1 MRIGIIS
8 FVYKLHSAEGE
19 EKRKSRQVLNDSSCI
34 AEYLV
39 RHIRQ
44 KDYFDCR
51 RINFFCEPEKEKV
64 SDRIIKGSNILEMD
78 VPFDY
83 FNWTNEK
90 KQEYLYDLAY
100 NSFHTLCQR
109 KNWDF
114 EVIKSKLEE
123 LKALNFCYSF
133 DTGLR
138 CTQNKV
144 TVKLMG
150 VQTMEKVSFY
160 AVSRRIKDKK
170 FFMLE
175 TKPNVL
181 EYHWS
186 LGELKWLDDNTV
198 ALFNTNN
205 KFVNSIDL
213 SDEINEIKAKNA
225 QKEKENLH
233 KGRKENLFH
242 KITRGLTKR
251 FRKKEDLKK

>member
-8 FVYKLHSAEGE
+8 FVYDVDSMSK
-19 EKRKSRQVLNDSSCI
+19 EKIKMSRQVLHDSSCI
-34 AEYLV
+34 TEYLV

-64 SDRIIKGSNILEMD
+64 SSKIMECLNILEMY
-78 VPFDY
+78 VYFDDNY
-83 FNWTNEK
+83 FSWTNEK

-138 CTQNKV
+138 CTQDKI
-144 TVKLMG
+144 TVKLIG
-150 VQTMEKVSFY
+150 VHTMKKISFY
-160 AVSRRIKDKK
+160 VTSKK
-170 FFMLE
+170 FGDKRILMHE
-175 TKPNVL
+175 AGPHVL
-181 EYHWS
+181 DYGWS
-186 LGELKWLDDNTV
+186 LGKLVWLNENTV
-198 ALFNTNN
+198 ALIDKTN
-205 KFVNSIDL
+205 KLENSIDL
-213 SDEINEIKAKNA
+213 SNEINEIKA
-225 QKEKENLH
+225 
-233 KGRKENLFH
+233 
-242 KITRGLTKR
+242 
-251 FRKKEDLKK
+251 RKK

>member
-1 MRIGIIS
+1 M
-8 FVYKLHSAEGE
+8 
-19 EKRKSRQVLNDSSCI
+19 NDSACI
-34 AEYLV
+34 TEYLV
-39 RHIRQ
+39 RNIQQ

-51 RINFFCEPEKEKV
+51 RINFICKEGEIKN
-64 SDRIIKGSNILEMD
+64 RISELDKILEMD
-78 VPFDY
+78 VPFDNDY

-100 NSFHTLCQR
+100 TSFRILCQR

-138 CTQNKV
+138 CSQNKV
-144 TVKLMG
+144 TVKLIG
-150 VQTMEKVSFY
+150 IQTMEKVSFY

-186 LGELKWLDDNTV
+186 LGELKWLDDSAV

-213 SDEINEIKAKNA
+213 SNEINKLNA
-225 QKEKENLH
+225 CNK
-233 KGRKENLFH
+233 
-242 KITRGLTKR
+242 
-251 FRKKEDLKK
+251 

>member
-1 MRIGIIS
+1 MKIYIIS
-8 FVYKLHSAEGE
+8 FYYRDGTKELA
-19 EKRKSRQVLNDSSCI
+19 RQLMNDSACI
-34 AEYLV
+34 TEYLV
-39 RHIRQ
+39 RNIQQ

-51 RINFFCEPEKEKV
+51 RINFICKEDEIKN
-64 SDRIIKGSNILEMD
+64 RISELDKILEMD
-78 VPFDY
+78 VPFDNDY

-100 NSFHTLCQR
+100 NSFHTLCKR

-114 EVIKSKLEE
+114 EVIKSRLEE

-144 TVKLMG
+144 TVKLIG

-198 ALFNTNN
+198 ALFNTDN
-205 KFVNSIDL
+205 KLVNSIDL
-213 SDEINEIKAKNA
+213 SDEINEIKAC
-225 QKEKENLH
+225 
-233 KGRKENLFH
+233 
-242 KITRGLTKR
+242 
-251 FRKKEDLKK
+251 KK

>member
-8 FVYKLHSAEGE
+8 FVYDVDSMSK
-19 EKRKSRQVLNDSSCI
+19 EKIKMSRQVLHDSSCI
-34 AEYLV
+34 TEYLV

-64 SDRIIKGSNILEMD
+64 SSKIMECLNILEMY
-78 VPFDY
+78 VYFDDNY

-90 KQEYLYDLAY
+90 KQDYLYELAY

-114 EVIKSKLEE
+114 EVVKSRLEE

-144 TVKLMG
+144 TVKLIG

-160 AVSRRIKDKK
+160 ATSKK
-170 FFMLE
+170 FGDRKFFVLE
-175 TKPNVL
+175 SKPNVL
-181 EYHWS
+181 DYDRF
-186 LGELKWLDDNTV
+186 LGELKWLDENTV
-198 ALFNTNN
+198 ALLGRN
-205 KFVNSIDL
+205 KEVIKTLDL
-213 SDEINEIKAKNA
+213 SNEINEINA
-225 QKEKENLH
+225 RNK
-233 KGRKENLFH
+233 
-242 KITRGLTKR
+242 
-251 FRKKEDLKK
+251 